1 MPEAQIIALADAIV
15 AELNAHAFSQSF
27 TAERGYLPTFD
38 LPDMGTLRVTVVPKE
53 DEGGLDTRSSSAH
66 EYAIDIGIQKEAREN
81 RQRQLGPADVVGTG
95 NRRLLHVRQTTGQN
109 HTDLAKSSRPIPAGA
124 SAEAASIYQRY
135 HVDVSWLERTR
146 IAETYYGT

>member
-1 MPEAQIIALADAIV
+1 MPEAQIIELADAIV

-66 EYAIDIGIQKEAREN
+66 EYAIDIGIQKKPEKIDNDNLDPLMLLAQEIADFFMFGKRPGKATAISPKVRVLYLQEHLQKLRQFTSVVTLTFRGWRE
-81 RQRQLGPADVVGTG
+81 PA
-95 NRRLLHVRQTTGQN
+95 
-109 HTDLAKSSRPIPAGA
+109 
-124 SAEAASIYQRY
+124 
-135 HVDVSWLERTR
+135 
-146 IAETYYGT
+146 